1 MNYYKNKLKEKVDI
15 IFNSKGLETLELND
29 SLFVGISDGLYE
41 IVWSFNQDRIITL
54 VKLDHIV
61 GVQNGL
67 YRVETPFGNSKT
79 LYSSQIIEFKI
90 SEERDFKLNKILNI
104 DDKPYICKKRIK
116 MLTEQEKKVRKH
128 KKELNS
134 LRNKLSGYSLIWFES
149 LSEKKKYDLL
159 FEWKRYKYSNDI
171 TKPEVRYVN
180 RRLFGKKIKEKVID
194 YPASLKHFIKSKIG
208 RGKWAVRVS
217 ELRNSTIDILLK
229 D

>member
-1 MNYYKNKLKEKVDI
+1 
-15 IFNSKGLETLELND
+15 
-29 SLFVGISDGLYE
+29 
-41 IVWSFNQDRIITL
+41 
-54 VKLDHIV
+54 
-61 GVQNGL
+61 
-67 YRVETPFGNSKT
+67 
-79 LYSSQIIEFKI
+79 
-90 SEERDFKLNKILNI
+90 
-104 DDKPYICKKRIK
+104 

-208 RGKWAVRVS
+208 RGKWAVKVS
-217 ELRNSTIDILLK
+217 ELRNSAIDILLK